1 MRIAIISDT
10 HSRYATVARALD
22 LIEQR
27 SCELI
32 LHCGDIE
39 DAETVQLF
47 AGLPAHFVFGNCD
60 HDRPELRRVM
70 ALAKTTLHEPF
81 GNLEVGGRKLAWIH
95 GDDQRLMRDVEMSG
109 HFDYLFFGHTHR
121 AEEYQTG
128 PTRVVNPGALYR
140 AKVKTLVVLDTVTG
154 QLESVEVV

>member
-1 MRIAIISDT
+1 MRIAVMSDT

-22 LIEQR
+22 LIGQR

-39 DAETVQLF
+39 DAATVRLF

-60 HDRPELRRVM
+60 HDRPELRRAM
-70 ALAKTTLHEPF
+70 ALSKTTLHEPF
-81 GNLEVGGRKLAWIH
+81 GNLEIGDCKLAWIH
-95 GDDQRLMRDVEMSG
+95 GDDQGLMRDVENSG

-121 AEEYQTG
+121 AEVHQTG

-154 QLESVEVV
+154 QLENIEVA